1 MAEPA
6 PEPVVLDDAAIEQ
19 RLALL
24 DEVLGQLEQ
33 MPGRTA
39 ELALDAVETLTEVY
53 GEALR
58 RVVAAAE
65 RRPALLTAYT
75 SDELLRHLLLLHGIH
90 PDPVAVR
97 AARAVEDLAPH
108 LRSQGAWAQ
117 VTGVRDGVAYVTV
130 SSGSCGSC
138 GGHDDV
144 AELVRRHVA
153 TMAPDLERIEIS
165 APAAAPAFIPVD
177 TLWRAPVGVAGGSR

>member
-1 MAEPA
+1 MAEPPA
-6 PEPVVLDDAAIEQ
+6 DPVVLDDAAIEQ
-19 RLALL
+19 RSALL
-24 DEVLGQLEQ
+24 DEALGQLEQ

-39 ELALDAVETLTEVY
+39 ELALDAIETLTEVY

-58 RVVAAAE
+58 RVMTAATG
-65 RRPALLTAYT
+65 RPELLAVYT
-75 SDELLRHLLLLHGIH
+75 DDELLRHLLLLHGIH
-90 PDPVAVR
+90 PDPPAAR

-108 LRSQGAWAQ
+108 LRTLGASAQ
-117 VTGVRDGVAYVTV
+117 FSGVRDGVAYVTV

-153 TMAPDLERIEIS
+153 TMAPDLDRIEIS
-165 APAAAPAFIPVD
+165 APAAVRALIPVD
-177 TLWRAPVGVAGGSR
+177 TLLRPPVGAAGGPR